1 MQNDSPAA
9 FVTPV
14 AKSHFQT
21 NEHYFTQNQI
31 PTAIS
36 IVVPTY
42 KEVANIPE
50 LIERIRRLRN
60 DFQLDA
66 ELLLMD
72 DNSRDGSAEAV
83 AAAGMNWVQFVV
95 RTKDRGLSAAVI
107 DGIRIARHAVI
118 VVMDADLSHPPESIP
133 DLLFALDDGAQFVIG
148 SRYAPGGTTDD
159 KWGFFRWMNSRV
171 ATLLSRPLTKVSDPM
186 AGFFAFRH
194 ELLKLD
200 IALNPIGYKIGL
212 ELIVKLHAT
221 SVSEVPIHFADRT
234 RGESK
239 LTFAEQL
246 KYLQHLRRLYIYKY
260 AACSRLLQFLM
271 AGASGIVVNLTLLTL
286 LMRMSVPE
294 LLAIASG
301 IGISVLSNFALYR
314 RFTFSYARHE
324 ALGRQLAGFIAV
336 SSGGIVINYL
346 TTVVVLNSWPS
357 VPVQAAAAIG
367 IVAGMSV
374 NFVANRYLVFKLWRG
389 R

>member
-9 FVTPV
+9 FVTPI
-14 AKSHFQT
+14 AKSEMRST
-21 NEHYFTQNQI
+21 DHYFAQMPI
-31 PTAIS
+31 PSAIS
-36 IVVPTY
+36 IVVPTF
-42 KEVANIPE
+42 KEAANIPE

-60 DFQLDA
+60 NFQLDA

-72 DNSRDGSAEAV
+72 DNSRDGSADVV
-83 AAAGMNWVQFVV
+83 AATGMNWVQFVV

-221 SVSEVPIHFADRT
+221 SVSEV
-234 RGESK
+234 
-239 LTFAEQL
+239 
-246 KYLQHLRRLYIYKY
+246 
-260 AACSRLLQFLM
+260 
-271 AGASGIVVNLTLLTL
+271 
-286 LMRMSVPE
+286 
-294 LLAIASG
+294 
-301 IGISVLSNFALYR
+301 
-314 RFTFSYARHE
+314 RFTLRIVHVAK
-324 ALGRQLAGFIAV
+324 V
-336 SSGGIVINYL
+336 SL
-346 TTVVVLNSWPS
+346 PS
-357 VPVQAAAAIG
+357 Q
-367 IVAGMSV
+367 S
-374 NFVANRYLVFKLWRG
+374 N
-389 R
+389 